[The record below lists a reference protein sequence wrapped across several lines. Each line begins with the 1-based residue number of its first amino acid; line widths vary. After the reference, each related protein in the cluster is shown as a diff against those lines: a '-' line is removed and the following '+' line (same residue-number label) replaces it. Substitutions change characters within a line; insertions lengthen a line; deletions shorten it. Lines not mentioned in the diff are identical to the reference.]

1 MSTYTRTIAFCLV
14 AASVGCTAS
23 TGAGSCGTPA
33 LGADVVSPP
42 EAGAYDYLAC
52 DSGGQALVTGIVI
65 LSVTDTTVAGHWDLR
80 RIPWGDPEIPVG
92 PQVGTGQL
100 EGRVRSDTL
109 VLELN
114 PDAVDYNLGLV
125 GTPARGGAIAG
136 EWTYI
141 TIAGPRNAGPFTMRP
156 R

>member
-1 MSTYTRTIAFCLV
+1 MSDFPSQAQVVVIGGGVGVITSNSIHYTKLY
-14 AASVGCTAS
+14 
-23 TGAGSCGTPA
+23 
-33 LGADVVSPP
+33 DSPP

-125 GTPARGGAIAG
+125 GTPARGGAIA
-136 EWTYI
+136 
-141 TIAGPRNAGPFTMRP
+141 
-156 R
+156 